1 MGAIPFNRFCKN
13 PSKVF
18 KDVVDRDKP
27 VTVTRADGKDVVII
41 PATEFESWKE
51 TAHLLR
57 SPKNVKRLRE
67 AMTEIEAEIARR
79 KR

>member
-18 KDVVDRDKP
+18 EEVVDRDKP
-27 VTVTRADGKDVVII
+27 VTVTCADGKDVIII
-41 PATEFESWKE
+41 PAAEFESWKE
-51 TAHLLR
+51 TAYLLR
-57 SPKNVKRLRE
+57 SPKNAKRLRE
-67 AMTEIEAEIARR
+67 SVAEIEVEIARR